1 MAGFIHGAILILGER
16 RELRA
21 DLLLWLLILLVM
33 VEVGGVVLVR
43 GRACFADC
51 LTIFASLPQVKL
63 VSLRLSSWVGLFH
76 FCGISILID
85 CAQMKLL

>member
-21 DLLLWLLILLVM
+21 YLLLWLLILLVM

-43 GRACFADC
+43 GRACLAHY
-51 LTIFASLPQVKL
+51 LTFFASLPQVQL
-63 VSLRLSSWVGLFH
+63 ASL
-76 FCGISILID
+76 
-85 CAQMKLL
+85 